1 MTEAE
6 LIQEFQ
12 RNRLHVILAQ
22 LAPTGLLAF
31 AAIATPTISES
42 GDYVVHAFALI
53 LLASGILGALAEYSA
68 ASQAQAVIDD
78 LKKLPGESALRRRVI
93 GFRPWFEVVKY
104 VTPAI
109 FVLIFLALLAAL
121 YL

>member
-1 MTEAE
+1 MTEQE
-6 LIQEFQ
+6 LIQDFN

-22 LAPTGLLAF
+22 LAPTALLAF
-31 AAIATPTISES
+31 AAFATPEISS
-42 GDYVVHAFALI
+42 YSNYLKAAFALI

-78 LKKLPGESALRRRVI
+78 LKTLPGSSALRSRI
-93 GFRPWFEVVKY
+93 IWFRPWLEVVKF

-109 FVLIFLALLAAL
+109 FVAIFAAILLGL
-121 YL
+121 

>member
-12 RNRLHVILAQ
+12 KNRLHIILAQ
-22 LAPTGLLAF
+22 LAPTALLGF
-31 AAIATPTISES
+31 AAIATPAIAES
-42 GDYVVHAFALI
+42 SSLIVGAFIFI

-78 LKKLPGESALRRRVI
+78 LKTLPGSSSLRDRI
-93 GFRPWFEVVKY
+93 ISFRPYLEIVKF

-109 FVLIFLALLAAL
+109 FVVIFIALLVEL
-121 YL
+121 LG

>member
-1 MTEAE
+1 MTEQE

-12 RNRLHVILAQ
+12 KNRLHIILAQ
-22 LAPTGLLAF
+22 LAPTALLGF
-31 AAIATPTISES
+31 AVVATPSIADSS
-42 GDYVVHAFALI
+42 DYLKHAFALI

-68 ASQAQAVIDD
+68 AAQAQAAIDD
-78 LKKLPGESALRRRVI
+78 LKTLPGSSALRSRVI
-93 GFRPWFEVVKY
+93 KFRPWLDVVKF

-109 FVLIFLALLAAL
+109 FIAIFVAVLAGL

>member
-1 MTEAE
+1 MTETE
-6 LIQEFQ
+6 LIHEFQ
-12 RNRLHVILAQ
+12 KNRLHVILAQ
-22 LAPTGLLAF
+22 LAPTGLLVF
-31 AAIATPTISES
+31 AALTTPAIAES
-42 GDYVVHAFALI
+42 SSYVVHAFALI

-78 LKKLPGESALRRRVI
+78 LKTLPGSSALRSRVI
-93 GFRPWFEVVKY
+93 SFRPWLEVVKF

-109 FVLIFLALLAAL
+109 FVAIFAFILMAL

>member
-1 MTEAE
+1 MNEQE
-6 LIQEFQ
+6 LIQNWQ
-12 RNRLHVILAQ
+12 RNRLHIVLAQ

-31 AAIATPTISES
+31 AAIATPTIASSSEW
-42 GDYVVHAFALI
+42 VVHAFALI

-68 ASQAQAVIDD
+68 ASEAQAVIDD
-78 LKKLPGESALRRRVI
+78 LKALPGDSAQRRRII
-93 GFRPWFEVVKY
+93 GFRPWLEVVKF

-109 FVLIFLALLAAL
+109 FIAIFAAILAAL

>member
-1 MTEAE
+1 MTEQE

-12 RNRLHVILAQ
+12 KNRLHVILAQ

-31 AAIATPTISES
+31 AALATPTIAVGGEF
-42 GDYVVHAFALI
+42 VKHAFALI

-78 LKKLPGESALRRRVI
+78 LKTLPGSSALRSRVI
-93 GFRPWFEVVKY
+93 SFRPWLEVVKY

-109 FVLIFLALLAAL
+109 FIAIFGFILAGL

>member
-78 LKKLPGESALRRRVI
+78 LKKLPGESALRSRVI

-109 FVLIFLALLAAL
+109 FVLIFLALLAGL

>member
-12 RNRLHVILAQ
+12 KNRLHIILAQ
-22 LAPTGLLAF
+22 LAPTALLGF
-31 AAIATPTISES
+31 AVIATPTITGTSNYLI
-42 GDYVVHAFALI
+42 GAFVFI
-53 LLASGILGALAEYSA
+53 LMASGILGALAEYSA

-78 LKKLPGESALRRRVI
+78 LKALPGSSALRNRI
-93 GFRPWFEVVKY
+93 ISFRPFLEIVKF

-109 FVLIFLALLAAL
+109 FVVIFLALLVEL
-121 YL
+121 LG

>member
-1 MTEAE
+1 MTEQE

-12 RNRLHVILAQ
+12 KNRLHIILAQ

-31 AAIATPTISES
+31 AALTTPAIAATDES
-42 GDYVVHAFALI
+42 VKHAFALI

-68 ASQAQAVIDD
+68 AAQAQAAIDD
-78 LKKLPGESALRRRVI
+78 LKILPGSSALRTRVI
-93 GFRPWFEVVKY
+93 SFRPWLEVVKF

-109 FVLIFLALLAAL
+109 FVAIFGFILAGL

>member
-12 RNRLHVILAQ
+12 RNRLHIILAQ
-22 LAPTGLLAF
+22 LAPTGLLSF
-31 AAIATPTISES
+31 AAIATPAIAES
-42 GDYVVHAFALI
+42 SQWVIHAFALI

-78 LKKLPGESALRRRVI
+78 LKSLPGASALRSRVI
-93 GFRPWFEVVKY
+93 SFRPWLEVVKF

-109 FVLIFLALLAAL
+109 FVAIYLAILAAL

>member
-1 MTEAE
+1 MSEAE
-6 LIQEFQ
+6 LIREFQ
-12 RNRLHVILAQ
+12 KNRLHIILAQ

-31 AAIATPTISES
+31 AALTTPQIAAS
-42 GDYVVHAFALI
+42 DMFVVHAFALI

-78 LKKLPGESALRRRVI
+78 LKSLPGKSALRDRVI
-93 GFRPWFEVVKY
+93 SFRPWLEVVKF

-109 FVLIFLALLAAL
+109 FIAIFVFILFGL
-121 YL
+121 YA

>member
-1 MTEAE
+1 MTEQE

-12 RNRLHVILAQ
+12 KNRLHVILAQ

-31 AAIATPTISES
+31 AALATPTIAV
-42 GDYVVHAFALI
+42 GDEFVKHAFALI

-78 LKKLPGESALRRRVI
+78 LKTLPGSSALRSRVI
-93 GFRPWFEVVKY
+93 SFRPWLEVVKY

-109 FVLIFLALLAAL
+109 FIAIFGFILAGL

>member
-6 LIQEFQ
+6 LIHEFQ
-12 RNRLHVILAQ
+12 RNRLHIILAQ

-31 AAIATPTISES
+31 AAIATPTIAQSQMF
-42 GDYVVHAFALI
+42 VIHAFALI

-78 LKKLPGESALRRRVI
+78 LKALPGESKLRNRVI
-93 GFRPWFEVVKY
+93 SFRPWLEVVKY
-104 VTPAI
+104 VAPAI
-109 FVLIFLALLAAL
+109 FVLIFLAILAAL

>member
-6 LIQEFQ
+6 LIHEFQ

-31 AAIATPTISES
+31 AAIATPAIRDS
-42 GDYVVHAFALI
+42 GDYVALAFALI

-78 LKKLPGESALRRRVI
+78 LKALPGNSALRSRLI
-93 GFRPWFEVVKY
+93 SFRPWFEVVKY

-109 FVLIFLALLAAL
+109 FVAIFLALLAAL

>member
-31 AAIATPTISES
+31 AAIATPTISAS
-42 GDYVVHAFALI
+42 SDYVVHAFALI

-78 LKKLPGESALRRRVI
+78 LKKLPGESALRSRVI